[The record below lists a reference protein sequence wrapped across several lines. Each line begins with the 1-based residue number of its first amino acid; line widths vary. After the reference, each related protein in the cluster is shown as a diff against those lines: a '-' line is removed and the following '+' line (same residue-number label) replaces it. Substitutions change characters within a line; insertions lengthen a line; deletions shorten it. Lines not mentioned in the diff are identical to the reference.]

1 MGLTGTGIRIGT
13 ATEFDQGVRFPRGL
27 ASDGTNVVMF
37 DANRAFNLDVE
48 TGIATQI
55 GAAGLGVGAN
65 QIRAATYHDGN
76 FLFWDNS
83 TNSFYSFNR
92 DTGLATLES
101 GFGSS
106 ADFWAIASFNNLLYA
121 IDRADDY
128 LVTIDLVNETEAQVG
143 NAEEFGVSSGNVQ
156 ALCAYDGGLIGISV
170 AIDKILS
177 IDETDGTADIIANA
191 NILPD
196 GAPEAAVEHDGF
208 LYFLGS
214 AADALFRLYDVLWD
228 ETIDAIEVDEGGN
241 GRLDLSTVSED
252 AASFEFAPGYTAP
265 GWLTISGMDLVITNA
280 PDVSSDTDFEPQV
293 RAIRD
298 SKHEDKTLTVRV
310 IAEAAPLPPLNPPTF
325 TAPAANYEVNERA
338 NGTIDSTGFFT
349 GHTSLAFRSGYS
361 APSWLTISG
370 LNVVITGAPDVLE
383 ATDFTV
389 PLTATNNDGSVNGSI
404 TISVQQID
412 PAPVFDTPN
421 RFDID
426 EGSSSVFDL
435 SGDLQNTES
444 LAYQSGYSAPSWLTI
459 SGLTLVITNAQQ
471 VSQDTDFDVLLAA
484 ESTKTAATA
493 DRTVT
498 IRVRDVAVPPPPV
511 TPPGAPT
518 SLSLTETHN
527 SIVAR
532 WAAAVNNGARL
543 RVGMIFK
550 SMVGAGSMRA

>member
-241 GRLDLSTVSED
+241 GRLDLSGVSQD
-252 AASFEFAPGYTAP
+252 AASFEFAPSHTARS
-265 GWLTISGMDLVITNA
+265 WLTISGTELTITNA
-280 PDVSSDTDFEPQV
+280 PAVTADTDFEGVV
-293 RAIRD
+293 RAIRE
-298 SKHEDKTLTVRV
+298 SAYEDKTVRV
-310 IAEAAPLPPLNPPTF
+310 SVRDTTPPPSNPPTF

-338 NGTIDSTGFFT
+338 NQTIAATEFFT
-349 GHTSLAFRSGYS
+349 GHTHLAFQTD
-361 APSWLTISG
+361 ATVPSWLTISG

-383 ATDFTV
+383 DTDFTV
-389 PLTATNNDGSVNGSI
+389 PLTGANNDGSVNGSI

-412 PAPVFDTPN
+412 PAPVFGTPN
-421 RFDID
+421 RFDIN

-471 VSQDTDFDVLLAA
+471 VPQDTDFDVLLAA

-498 IRVRDVAVPPPPV
+498 IRVRDVAVPPPPEPPPPEPKPEPPTI
-511 TPPGAPT
+511 TPTLPNDPT
-518 SLSLTETHN
+518 ESESRVDTHN
-527 SIVAR
+527 RPDLMEVTEQRRSP
-532 WAAAVNNGARL
+532 
-543 RVGMIFK
+543 
-550 SMVGAGSMRA
+550 